1 MMKNYKITTTKSG
14 RPRLREVL
22 IIGFSLGKNSVLDRW
37 SLKGGNRLWEK
48 KQSPIFQTNLN
59 QISEILLQLVQL
71 NHLLTGMT
79 VRLGLAGYMH

>member
-1 MMKNYKITTTKSG
+1 MI
-14 RPRLREVL
+14 E
-22 IIGFSLGKNSVLDRW
+22 FSLGKKRVLDRW

-59 QISEILLQLVQL
+59 QISEETLLELVKL
-71 NHLLTGMT
+71 NHLLKGMT